1 MSGYETIRVEYDG
14 ALAVLT
20 LNRPDRMNAVTP
32 ASIDEFRGAL
42 GEIPGKGAR
51 ALVITGAGRG
61 FCAGADLG
69 GRDMGGNT
77 KPGDATYRSL
87 QEHYNP
93 AMLALASLEIPVVT
107 AVNGAAAGIG
117 CSLALLGDLVIAA
130 RSAYF
135 LQAFVNIGLVPDG
148 GSTWLLPRMIGIP
161 RAMEAMLLGERISA
175 EQAEQWGLINRCVED
190 ESVLNEAKAIANR
203 LANGPTI
210 AIGQIRQMVRSS
222 QSMNLADALEQ
233 EADAQR
239 IAANSADFAEGVM
252 AFQAKRAPEFRGE

>member
-32 ASIDEFRGAL
+32 ASIDEFRDAL

-61 FCAGADLG
+61 FCAGADLS
-69 GRDMGGNT
+69 GRDMGGDT

-175 EQAEQWGLINRCVED
+175 EQSEQWGLVNRCVEE
-190 ESVLNEAKAIANR
+190 ESVLVEAKAFANR

-210 AIGQIRQMVRSS
+210 AIAQIRQMVRSS

-233 EADAQR
+233 EAHAQR
-239 IAANSADFAEGVM
+239 IAANSSDFAEGVM
-252 AFQAKRAPEFRGE
+252 SFQAKRTPAFKGK

>member
-32 ASIDEFRGAL
+32 ASIDEFRDAL
-42 GEIPGKGAR
+42 GEIPGKGGR

-175 EQAEQWGLINRCVED
+175 EQAEQWGLVNRCVED
-190 ESVLNEAKAIANR
+190 GSVLDEAKAIANR

-210 AIGQIRQMVRSS
+210 AIGHIRQMVRSS

-233 EADAQR
+233 EAHAQR
-239 IAANSADFAEGVM
+239 IAANSADFAEGVV
-252 AFQAKRAPEFRGE
+252 AFQAKRTPEFRGE